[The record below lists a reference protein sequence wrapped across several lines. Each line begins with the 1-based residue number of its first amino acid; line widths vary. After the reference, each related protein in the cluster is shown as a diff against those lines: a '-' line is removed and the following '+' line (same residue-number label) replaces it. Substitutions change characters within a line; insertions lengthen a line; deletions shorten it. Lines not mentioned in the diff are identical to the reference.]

1 MGLNNNTDSNSL
13 GSSIMSN
20 ADYTAQG
27 IGGIGDLGLGIY
39 NIVQGNRA
47 AKQARADLATALGNR
62 PDLSP
67 STAFADAERN
77 AYSKKMLNMQRQSL
91 QRNLASGIQAAS
103 ADPRALAASLT
114 GMQRGAAMAEQ
125 QAMQAQAQQQM
136 QATMKRGEAE
146 QMATRLKE
154 NRSQGDIT
162 RESQNL
168 ASARQAIGQGIG
180 QAFGG
185 LGSMAGGMA
194 GGGFGQAAAG
204 LFGAKEG
211 AKVPKTPGKFS
222 HESNP
227 IDIVRDGAKVGE
239 MTGGEYI
246 LNPKQASDIKSVV
259 ASGDKAK
266 LHSYMKSL
274 IKKFEK

>member
-1 MGLNNNTDSNSL
+1 MGDNNNMGSNSS
-13 GSSIMSN
+13 GSSFMSN

-27 IGGIGDLGLGIY
+27 IGGIGDIGLGIY
-39 NIVQGNRA
+39 NVVQGTRA
-47 AKQARADLATALGNR
+47 AKQAKADLATALGNR

-103 ADPRALAASLT
+103 ADPRALAASLS

-125 QAMQAQAQQQM
+125 QAMGAQAQMQM

-168 ASARQAIGQGIG
+168 ASARQAIGTGIG
-180 QAFGG
+180 QSFSG
-185 LGSMAGGMA
+185 LGSLAGGMA
-194 GGGFGQAAAG
+194 GGGFGTAAAG
-204 LFGAKEG
+204 LFGAEKG

-227 IDIVRDGAKVGE
+227 IDIVRDGDKVGE

>member
-1 MGLNNNTDSNSL
+1 MGLNNNTGSNSL
-13 GSSIMSN
+13 GGSIMSN

-39 NIVQGNRA
+39 NVVQGSRA
-47 AKQARADLATALGNR
+47 AKQAKADLATALGNR

-67 STAFADAERN
+67 SAAFADAERN

-125 QAMQAQAQQQM
+125 QAMGAQAQMKM

-168 ASARQAIGQGIG
+168 ASARQAMGQGIG
-180 QAFGG
+180 QIAGG

-194 GGGFGQAAAG
+194 GGGFGQAAMG

-227 IDIVRDGAKVGE
+227 IDIVRDGSKVGE

>member
-1 MGLNNNTDSNSL
+1 MGDNNNMDSNSS
-13 GSSIMSN
+13 GSSFMSN

-27 IGGIGDLGLGIY
+27 IGGLGDIGLGIY
-39 NIVQGNRA
+39 NVVQGTRA
-47 AKQARADLATALGNR
+47 AKQAKADLATALGNR

-103 ADPRALAASLT
+103 ADPRALAASLS

-125 QAMQAQAQQQM
+125 QAMGAQAQMQM

-168 ASARQAIGQGIG
+168 ASARQAIGEGIG
-180 QAFGG
+180 GIAGG
-185 LGSMAGGMA
+185 LGSIAGGMA
-194 GGGFGQAAAG
+194 GGGFGTAAAG
-204 LFGAKEG
+204 LFGAEKG

>member
-1 MGLNNNTDSNSL
+1 MGDNNNMGSNSS
-13 GSSIMSN
+13 GSSFMSN

-27 IGGIGDLGLGIY
+27 IGGLGDIGLGIY
-39 NIVQGNRA
+39 NVVQGTRA
-47 AKQARADLATALGNR
+47 AKQAKADLATALGNR

-103 ADPRALAASLT
+103 ADPRALAASLS

-125 QAMQAQAQQQM
+125 QAMGAQAQMQM

-168 ASARQAIGQGIG
+168 ASARQAIGEGIG
-180 QAFGG
+180 GIAGG
-185 LGSMAGGMA
+185 LGSIAGGMA
-194 GGGFGQAAAG
+194 GGGFGTAAAG
-204 LFGAKEG
+204 LFGAEKG

>member
-1 MGLNNNTDSNSL
+1 
-13 GSSIMSN
+13 
-20 ADYTAQG
+20 
-27 IGGIGDLGLGIY
+27 
-39 NIVQGNRA
+39 
-47 AKQARADLATALGNR
+47 
-62 PDLSP
+62 
-67 STAFADAERN
+67 
-77 AYSKKMLNMQRQSL
+77 
-91 QRNLASGIQAAS
+91 
-103 ADPRALAASLT
+103 
-114 GMQRGAAMAEQ
+114 
-125 QAMQAQAQQQM
+125 
-136 QATMKRGEAE
+136 MKRGEAE
-146 QMATRLKE
+146 QMSTRLKE
-154 NRSQGDIT
+154 ARSQGDIT

-168 ASARQAIGQGIG
+168 ASARQAMGQGIG
-180 QAFGG
+180 QIAGG
-185 LGSMAGGMA
+185 LGSMAGGMV
-194 GGGFGQAAAG
+194 GGGFGKAAMG